1 MSKKFFI
8 LVTLLIMIFSFFTY
22 RTFALSYKDNK
33 TYEEKWNNINNIYIK
48 GASAPRGRILDI
60 KGRVIVDNIGENTIF
75 YHKPDAVSLDMEI
88 DIAKKLA
95 NLTNYEYTYDE
106 AKLKDYFLLLYPDVG
121 NSLISE
127 NEQKLLNERKLTKD
141 DITNLKK
148 EKLTPDILNTMSSE
162 EKYSSYFYYLMNEG
176 YMYDNKLLL
185 KNVPDKLYA
194 KILESNL
201 PGIFGELTWTRY
213 YPYGETLRSIL
224 GTISNNLPEEKTDL
238 LEKGYSLTDKVGT
251 SGLEEYYE
259 SYLKGEKA
267 TYKVENNNLVL
278 VSKAKRGKDLVLE
291 IDMDIELK
299 VETVL
304 KEQIEAAKKTPNTEY
319 LNESY
324 ALVSNPKTGAIIAIS
339 GMRRISNNKKTTYQ
353 DVSINVIKNA
363 YAPGSVVKGA
373 SMTVGYQNK
382 VIDIGTTMLDS
393 CVKLAFQPAKCSW
406 TRLGTI
412 NDISALR
419 ESSNYYQFII
429 ALGVAGYK
437 YHYNMEAPVTID
449 DFNKYRDTF
458 ATFGL
463 GTTTGIDLPGETS
476 GLKGDIIAPDLLM
489 NLAIGQYDLYT
500 PVSLLQYINTIASD
514 GKRLKLNLMHSIKDE
529 ETEIVKNKVTILD
542 QVDIDPKYLKR
553 IQSGFRSVI
562 TSGTG
567 YYYVNQNVNAA
578 GKTGTSEVYID
589 SDYNGTLDAYV
600 LNTSFIMYAPVD
612 NPKYSIVVISPN
624 STNLDGNSSYQSGV
638 NRLIARNINDY
649 LFSSP

>member
-291 IDMDIELK
+291 ITKPL
-299 VETVL
+299 
-304 KEQIEAAKKTPNTEY
+304 
-319 LNESY
+319 
-324 ALVSNPKTGAIIAIS
+324 
-339 GMRRISNNKKTTYQ
+339 
-353 DVSINVIKNA
+353 
-363 YAPGSVVKGA
+363 
-373 SMTVGYQNK
+373 
-382 VIDIGTTMLDS
+382 
-393 CVKLAFQPAKCSW
+393 
-406 TRLGTI
+406 
-412 NDISALR
+412 
-419 ESSNYYQFII
+419 
-429 ALGVAGYK
+429 
-437 YHYNMEAPVTID
+437 
-449 DFNKYRDTF
+449 
-458 ATFGL
+458 
-463 GTTTGIDLPGETS
+463 
-476 GLKGDIIAPDLLM
+476 GDI
-489 NLAIGQYDLYT
+489 
-500 PVSLLQYINTIASD
+500 
-514 GKRLKLNLMHSIKDE
+514 R
-529 ETEIVKNKVTILD
+529 
-542 QVDIDPKYLKR
+542 
-553 IQSGFRSVI
+553 
-562 TSGTG
+562 
-567 YYYVNQNVNAA
+567 
-578 GKTGTSEVYID
+578 
-589 SDYNGTLDAYV
+589 
-600 LNTSFIMYAPVD
+600 
-612 NPKYSIVVISPN
+612 
-624 STNLDGNSSYQSGV
+624 
-638 NRLIARNINDY
+638 
-649 LFSSP
+649 